1 MDATTP
7 LLDVEQAHLSF
18 VRRPDSETDSTMPSL
33 RRLVQPTDSGMK
45 KGASFIS
52 NDKVG
57 SFNCVYFHLLYLFPS
72 YFNDSS

>member
-33 RRLVQPTDSGMK
+33 RRLVQPTDSGMMK
-45 KGASFIS
+45 KGASF
-52 NDKVG
+52 K
-57 SFNCVYFHLLYLFPS
+57 
-72 YFNDSS
+72 

>member
-7 LLDVEQAHLSF
+7 LLDMEQAHLSF

-33 RRLVQPTDSGMK
+33 RRLVQPTDSGMMK

-52 NDKVG
+52 NDKLVG
-57 SFNCVYFHLLYLFPS
+57 SFNCVYFHLFPS